1 MKGLSIIV
9 PVYNV
14 YQELPYCINSILK
27 QTYTDFE
34 LILVDDGS
42 NDGSEKICD
51 DYSKSD
57 KRIYVIHQKNQ
68 GVSAARNTGL
78 RVAKGEYIGFVDAD
92 DWIAPDMY
100 ECFITNMKKADVD
113 IGICGIMKVDAD
125 NKQSFIMPS
134 LPEMLSRTEAM
145 ECLLRESFSGSL
157 CNKVYKHDVIQNL
170 YIPTDILSLED
181 YLLNILIFAKSLKS
195 KVFYIQEAK
204 YFYRQ
209 RSGSSTHTLDLKY
222 TLSYLYVFRRIR
234 RIIYYN
240 YPQLFEVYWEIYKKY
255 LVHGLIDFLQLN
267 NKIGKKFFIQY
278 RKILLKV
285 ISRQLKPKDFI
296 YITFFSNTYSVCY
309 FLLKMAGLEKHN
321 STNRLKK
328 WIKKSYE

>member
-1 MKGLSIIV
+1 MKGLSVIV

-14 YQELPYCINSILK
+14 HRDLPCCIDSILG

-42 NDGSEKICD
+42 DDGSEKICD
-51 DYSKSD
+51 DYAQAD
-57 KRIYVIHQKNQ
+57 RRICVIHQKNQ
-68 GVSAARNTGL
+68 GVSAARNAGL
-78 RVAKGEYIGFVDAD
+78 RRAEGQYIGFVDAD

-100 ECFITNMKKADVD
+100 ERFITHMQKLDVD
-113 IGICGIMKVDAD
+113 IGVCGIMKVDSD
-125 NKQSFIMPS
+125 NKRSLITPS
-134 LPEMLSRTEAM
+134 LPDILSRTKAM

-157 CNKVYKHDVIQNL
+157 CNKVYKQVAIKNL

-181 YLLNILIFAKSLKS
+181 YLLNIIIFTKSPKS
-195 KVFYIQEAK
+195 KVLYMKEPK

-209 RSGSSTHTLDLKY
+209 RAGSSTHTLDLKY

-267 NKIGKKFFIQY
+267 NKMGKKLFIQY

-285 ISRQLKPKDFI
+285 ISRRLKPKDFF
-296 YITFFSNTYSVCY
+296 YIAFFFNTYSVCY
-309 FLLKMAGLEKHN
+309 FLLKIAGLEKHN
-321 STNRLKK
+321 STNWVKE
-328 WIKKSYE
+328 WIKKTYR